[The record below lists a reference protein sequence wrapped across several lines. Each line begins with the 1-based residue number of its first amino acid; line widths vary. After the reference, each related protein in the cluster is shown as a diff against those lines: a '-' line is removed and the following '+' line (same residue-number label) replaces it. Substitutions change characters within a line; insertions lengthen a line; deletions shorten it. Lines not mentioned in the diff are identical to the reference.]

1 MDFKEIL
8 RKISLPQRTKE
19 NDRDLIKEEKLY
31 IDEIQMLV
39 IIYLLYDK
47 LFYSFVIK
55 ITILF
60 QQDLKQKKKMVKKRI
75 MEKCLLKNM
84 ENNFIIIM
92 K

>member
-39 IIYLLYDK
+39 IIHLLCNK

-60 QQDLKQKKKMVKKRI
+60 Q
-75 MEKCLLKNM
+75 
-84 ENNFIIIM
+84 
-92 K
+92 

>member
-39 IIYLLYDK
+39 IIYICYIIN
-47 LFYSFVIK
+47 Y
-55 ITILF
+55 
-60 QQDLKQKKKMVKKRI
+60 
-75 MEKCLLKNM
+75 
-84 ENNFIIIM
+84 FIVLW
-92 K
+92 

>member
-39 IIYLLYDK
+39 IIYLLYNK
-47 LFYSFVIK
+47 LFYSSVIK